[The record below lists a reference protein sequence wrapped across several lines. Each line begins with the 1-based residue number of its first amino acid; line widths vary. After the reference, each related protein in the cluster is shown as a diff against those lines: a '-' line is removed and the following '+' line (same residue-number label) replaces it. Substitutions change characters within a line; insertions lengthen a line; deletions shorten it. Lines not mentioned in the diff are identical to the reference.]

1 MPQPARR
8 GSAARAP
15 HRPASRRRASLDP
28 LLTARDVEEAIE
40 ERIANGLYAPGTRLP
55 PMRNIAAEFGTSAST
70 VSRALQEMVR
80 DGTLEVHE
88 RRFVRVRSQLPA
100 KAARSADVQRS
111 VRAIAHKWKL
121 RGGSLE
127 DLMDTLREV
136 VGEVF
141 EAQGR
146 FVFTE
151 CTQGDLDYMGRQL
164 AEHMPDLPL
173 SRVLIHDLGKMDF
186 ERDRPVVLVP
196 YYHYAEVREL
206 VGQRAPV
213 VPLHFR
219 PSVETLDR
227 LLTTLKPGG
236 HAVVF
241 GRDERS
247 VARLSLLVR
256 YYVDVRI
263 STVVAAEAGKL
274 TRLAKTADAVVAVA
288 AALEAAPRVPRIKN
302 LIEVRFALESPFREG
317 AATGEITLTAHL

>member
-1 MPQPARR
+1 
-8 GSAARAP
+8 
-15 HRPASRRRASLDP
+15 
-28 LLTARDVEEAIE
+28 
-40 ERIANGLYAPGTRLP
+40 
-55 PMRNIAAEFGTSAST
+55 
-70 VSRALQEMVR
+70 
-80 DGTLEVHE
+80 
-88 RRFVRVRSQLPA
+88 
-100 KAARSADVQRS
+100 
-111 VRAIAHKWKL
+111 
-121 RGGSLE
+121 
-127 DLMDTLREV
+127 
-136 VGEVF
+136 
-141 EAQGR
+141 
-146 FVFTE
+146 
-151 CTQGDLDYMGRQL
+151 
-164 AEHMPDLPL
+164 MPDLPL